1 MMLLHPT
8 ARANTNSVFSKAL
21 AGSYSVIYWFGS
33 EWEGLEDDSMR
44 AEDFSTWLSAIAGM
58 SAEQRRQA
66 LQRLATADGEAGAS
80 GEGVASGKGGKRGR
94 GKDALG
100 TASVERVESQGCP
113 HCAGREIVG
122 WGRSDGLL
130 RFRCK
135 SCGRT
140 FNALTKTP
148 MAHLRKKERWL
159 DHAQAMIE
167 GMSLAKTAKLCGV
180 HPTTAFRWRHRFLRA
195 PADDKPRTLSGIVEA
210 DETFILES
218 FKGRWSDLPRKARKR
233 GGKARHAGLYQDNV
247 PVLVARDRK
256 GATFDAVL
264 PQVDSA
270 SVKAALAG
278 VVTPGNHLIG
288 DGGGDRGLRPPSR
301 DSVPCRALAGKA
313 GPRGPAS
320 AHQQRQRLPQP
331 AQAMDQPLQRR
342 RNQEPA
348 QLSRMAARPRSLGR
362 PTRAASLDQ
371 RRYRK
376 RSLPTA
382 NAIRANRF

>member
-1 MMLLHPT
+1 MTPKIIT
-8 ARANTNSVFSKAL
+8 EKK
-21 AGSYSVIYWFGS
+21 
-33 EWEGLEDDSMR
+33 
-44 AEDFSTWLSAIAGM
+44 
-58 SAEQRRQA
+58 
-66 LQRLATADGEAGAS
+66 GE
-80 GEGVASGKGGKRGR
+80 EGKRGR

-122 WGRSDGLL
+122 WGRSDGLF

-218 FKGRWSDLPRKARKR
+218 FKGRWSDLPRKA
-233 GGKARHAGLYQDNV
+233 
-247 PVLVARDRK
+247 
-256 GATFDAVL
+256 
-264 PQVDSA
+264 
-270 SVKAALAG
+270 
-278 VVTPGNHLIG
+278 
-288 DGGGDRGLRPPSR
+288 
-301 DSVPCRALAGKA
+301 
-313 GPRGPAS
+313 
-320 AHQQRQRLPQP
+320 
-331 AQAMDQPLQRR
+331 
-342 RNQEPA
+342 
-348 QLSRMAARPRSLGR
+348 
-362 PTRAASLDQ
+362 
-371 RRYRK
+371 
-376 RSLPTA
+376 
-382 NAIRANRF
+382 

>member
-1 MMLLHPT
+1 
-8 ARANTNSVFSKAL
+8 
-21 AGSYSVIYWFGS
+21 
-33 EWEGLEDDSMR
+33 
-44 AEDFSTWLSAIAGM
+44 M

-66 LQRLATADGEAGAS
+66 LQRLATADGGAGAS
-80 GEGVASGKGGKRGR
+80 LEGVASGKGGKGGKRGR

-100 TASVERVESQGCP
+100 TASIERVESQGCP
-113 HCAGREIVG
+113 HCASREIVG

-159 DHAQAMIE
+159 DHAHAMIE

-218 FKGRWSDLPRKARKR
+218 FKGRWSALPRKARRR
-233 GGKARHAGLYQDNV
+233 GGTARHPGPYQDNI

-256 GATFDAVL
+256 GATLDAVG
-264 PQVDSA
+264 SA
-270 SVKAALAG
+270 GLVLACPGHDDPRLNFETNSERYKSRQIFAENRKA
-278 VVTPGNHLIG
+278 
-288 DGGGDRGLRPPSR
+288 S
-301 DSVPCRALAGKA
+301 
-313 GPRGPAS
+313 
-320 AHQQRQRLPQP
+320 
-331 AQAMDQPLQRR
+331 
-342 RNQEPA
+342 
-348 QLSRMAARPRSLGR
+348 
-362 PTRAASLDQ
+362 
-371 RRYRK
+371 
-376 RSLPTA
+376 
-382 NAIRANRF
+382 